1 MSRLTCR
8 YGDCN
13 EAATGGDQLQIDAG
27 RMLTVNYCERHKRA
41 WDTLPDIVN
50 NGAGKCVMSG
60 CAAPIF
66 AVHCCRRHYDQTKP
80 WKMATALR
88 FSATMP
94 EVQMSVLTPLP
105 VPAAQPPPTPEAPD
119 AVVPTLEAAF
129 EAATKVWAALSQE
142 ERDKCLVAASMAT
155 ISTGDG
161 AFAPPIEPQEA
172 AGEGAHPVVAHI
184 AAITKIERDL
194 RTRRDAVATRL
205 ISAGFEME
213 YGTLQTTAY
222 RKGDLLVS
230 LPMDDR
236 GLSLSEFER
245 RVVGAEVVAP
255 TAIISALLKD
265 AAEMA
270 TAEPPSPEVVA
281 DFLLTPKRAAEVTE
295 ADSEPP
301 ATVEEFLRGL
311 ESGDG
316 EPSVGD
322 VDDAPLFVGSTDSA
336 PTQPMSPDLAAIA
349 ARGQQP
355 TAPGPTLAEVQAEL
369 ARERLHLRKRAD
381 EAKERLHLR
390 TLADEAKAELAAIA
404 ALLDPEDAPAYDS
417 DDQPIPLPVRV
428 QTALMPH
435 SESLLVRG
443 LRAEKDAFWGII
455 NDIDWI
461 AHHCGSYGATDALAD
476 RVLRLLPIERQRAIL
491 ELKRSEA
498 NIEVLRINA
507 RFLNPPPPERVAEL
521 VAKVATLDAR
531 IAALDAG

>member
-1 MSRLTCR
+1 
-8 YGDCN
+8 
-13 EAATGGDQLQIDAG
+13 
-27 RMLTVNYCERHKRA
+27 V
-41 WDTLPDIVN
+41 
-50 NGAGKCVMSG
+50 
-60 CAAPIF
+60 
-66 AVHCCRRHYDQTKP
+66 
-80 WKMATALR
+80 
-88 FSATMP
+88 
-94 EVQMSVLTPLP
+94 
-105 VPAAQPPPTPEAPD
+105 
-119 AVVPTLEAAF
+119 
-129 EAATKVWAALSQE
+129 
-142 ERDKCLVAASMAT
+142 AT
-155 ISTGDG
+155 ISTGESAPTPPAAPQDAANGGATPSLAAEPLHPLEARRASLIARLYMAGFAKVDG
-161 AFAPPIEPQEA
+161 PAEHLWRFNGPNGAVLIPVGHPCEVERDFADMLDHAEKECAKVEA
-172 AGEGAHPVVAHI
+172 AAMPA
-184 AAITKIERDL
+184 
-194 RTRRDAVATRL
+194 DAV
-205 ISAGFEME
+205 
-213 YGTLQTTAY
+213 
-222 RKGDLLVS
+222 
-230 LPMDDR
+230 
-236 GLSLSEFER
+236 
-245 RVVGAEVVAP
+245 
-255 TAIISALLKD
+255 
-265 AAEMA
+265 
-270 TAEPPSPEVVA
+270 
-281 DFLLTPKRAAEVTE
+281 
-295 ADSEPP
+295 
-301 ATVEEFLRGL
+301 
-311 ESGDG
+311 